1 MNRTSPHYCRR
12 SVLSLLIS
20 ALIYAPPGTAAFTPD
35 VIGVVNDETVD
46 GSQKVDE
53 RGTTNN
59 THIINHGQQN
69 VYGGISNGSLIESGG
84 YQDVGRHN
92 NYVGQSNNTTINGGR
107 QSIHDGGISTG
118 TIIESGNQDVY
129 KGGII
134 NGTTIK
140 GGTSRVEGGTANG
153 TIIDG
158 GSQIVTI
165 QGHVDGTTINKS
177 GSQDVVQGSLATNT
191 TINGGRQY
199 VEQSTVET
207 TTIKNGGEQRVY
219 ESHALDTTIEGGT
232 QSLDSKSTAKNTQI
246 YSGGTQIVDYTSTS
260 DVIEI
265 YSGGV
270 LDVRGGMATNVTQH
284 DGAALKVTTYDLT
297 VSGTNSEG
305 AFSIHNNVADN
316 VLLENGGHLD
326 VYGSATRTIIKD
338 K

>member
-1 MNRTSPHYCRR
+1 MNRTSPYYCRR

-20 ALIYAPPGTAAFTPD
+20 ALIYAPPGMAAFTPD

-84 YQDVGRHN
+84 YQDVGGHN
-92 NYVGQSNNTTINGGR
+92 NFVGQANNTTINGGR

-129 KGGII
+129 TGGIS

-140 GGTSRVEGGTANG
+140 GGNSHISGGTANG

-158 GSQIVTI
+158 GGQTVTT

-177 GSQDVVQGSLATNT
+177 GYQDITQGSLATNT

-219 ESHALDTTIEGGT
+219 ESRALDTTIEGGT

-326 VYGSATRTIIKD
+326 INAY
-338 K
+338 